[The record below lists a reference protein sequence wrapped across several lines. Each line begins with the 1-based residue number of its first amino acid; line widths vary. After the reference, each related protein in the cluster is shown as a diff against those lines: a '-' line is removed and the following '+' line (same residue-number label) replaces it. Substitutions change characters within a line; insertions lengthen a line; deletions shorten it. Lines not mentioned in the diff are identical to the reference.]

1 MQIYRADGF
10 TTDKNWEEIYN
21 DRRRMRES
29 VRKIARNSTAFNDK
43 LQRKSYF
50 YVVDASEDNVVIGAL
65 YRGGRDIDQQFAAF
79 LGAVELE
86 LKDLHIA
93 FCGAERPL
101 VRYSTATRRW
111 QRPGR
116 NQSVEA
122 GFMTTV

>member
-1 MQIYRADGF
+1 MKEQ
-10 TTDKNWEEIYN
+10 
-21 DRRRMRES
+21 
-29 VRKIARNSTAFNDK
+29 
-43 LQRKSYF
+43 L
-50 YVVDASEDNVVIGAL
+50 
-65 YRGGRDIDQQFAAF
+65 
-79 LGAVELE
+79 LE
-86 LKDLHIA
+86 LRLEELHGFRNHPFQAKDDEAMDALCA